1 VNVGVVE
8 AAKTQENRPVEKSAS
23 MNSTAK
29 LLQSDKSRSR
39 SGKIGATVSLSS
51 LVLVVSLVGN
61 Y

>member
-1 VNVGVVE
+1 ME

-39 SGKIGATVSLSS
+39 SGRIGATVSLS
-51 LVLVVSLVGN
+51 LILVVSLVGN